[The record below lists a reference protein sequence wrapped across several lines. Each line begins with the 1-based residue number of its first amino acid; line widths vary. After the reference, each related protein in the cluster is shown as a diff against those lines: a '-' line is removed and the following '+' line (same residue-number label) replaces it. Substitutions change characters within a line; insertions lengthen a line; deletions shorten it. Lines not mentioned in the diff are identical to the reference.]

1 MVKDKYLQKKI
12 CFDRLKAKIQH
23 EKQKVTKGEEEN
35 SNLQL
40 QIAKLKEG
48 QKDLENENEK

>member
-1 MVKDKYLQKKI
+1 MVNDKYLQKI
-12 CFDRLKAKIQH
+12 YIFDRLKETIQH
-23 EKQKVTKGEEEN
+23 ETQKVTKEEDF
-35 SNLQL
+35 LRL

>member
-1 MVKDKYLQKKI
+1 MVNDKYLQKI
-12 CFDRLKAKIQH
+12 YIIDRLKETIQH
-23 EKQKVTKGEEEN
+23 ETQKVTKGEEEN
-35 SNLQL
+35 LSLRL